1 MLHLI
6 SLIYNYNFRI
16 ISLHTFLFI
25 LIKRFMF
32 DITRYVSKV
41 LYILYMAVYYILD
54 KNKEDTVD
62 TFTSK
67 LRRGKWTFFSKLIL
81 LNYVYQVLF
90 YIFCLTP

>member
-1 MLHLI
+1 
-6 SLIYNYNFRI
+6 
-16 ISLHTFLFI
+16 
-25 LIKRFMF
+25 MF